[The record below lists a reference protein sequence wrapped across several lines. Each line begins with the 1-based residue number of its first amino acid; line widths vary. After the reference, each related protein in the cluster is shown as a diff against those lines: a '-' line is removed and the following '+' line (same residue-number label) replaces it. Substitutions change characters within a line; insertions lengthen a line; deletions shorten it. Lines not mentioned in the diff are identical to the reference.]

1 MTERVFITGL
11 AAISCLGNTLAEI
24 EASLRAG
31 SCGIVVDDRRREL
44 GFRSPLTGAV
54 KGFDPKARLDRKARK
69 TMHESGQWQAFSVL
83 EAVEHAGLQ
92 PSHLRTPRTG
102 LIIGNDSTSA
112 PNVEIADAVRRDR
125 TTQQLGS
132 GYIFQAMNSSP
143 TMNLNTLLGT
153 QGAAW
158 TLAAACASG
167 AHAVGQGYLLIKAG
181 MQDVVITGGMQ
192 EITWESMASFDALG
206 TFSLRVDQPTRA
218 SRPFD
223 RSRDGLVP
231 SGGAATV
238 ILESESH
245 LKARGGKP
253 LCEVTGYAFSSDGEH
268 LTLPSGDGAR
278 RAMQSALHNANIDAS
293 SIDYINAHATS
304 TPIGDAKEA
313 GAIREVFGEHTPVSS
328 TKSMTGHECWMSGAS
343 EVLYTALMMR
353 GGFISPNINFEAQE
367 DVAPRIS
374 ISATVLERRLRNAL
388 VNSFGFGGT
397 NAGIVLR
404 SLE

>member
-11 AAISCLGNTLAEI
+11 AAVSSLGNTLAEI
-24 EASLRAG
+24 EAGLRAG
-31 SCGIVVDDRRREL
+31 RSGIVLDAQRRHL
-44 GFRSPLTGAV
+44 GFRSALTGV
-54 KGFDPKARLDRKARK
+54 VSGFDPKSRLDRKARK
-69 TMHESGQWQAFSVL
+69 SMHESAQWCAYAAL
-83 EAVEHAGLQ
+83 EAVEHARLD
-92 PSHLRTPRTG
+92 SAALRNPRAG

-112 PNVEIADAVRRDR
+112 PNVEVADSVRRDK

-132 GYIFQAMNSSP
+132 GYIFQCMNSTAS
-143 TMNLNTLLGT
+143 MNLNTLLGT

-167 AHAVGQGYLLIKAG
+167 AHAVGQGFTLIRAG
-181 MQDVVITGGMQ
+181 LQDVVVTGGMQ

-206 TFSLRVDQPTRA
+206 AFSKREDQPTAA

-223 RSRDGLVP
+223 RARDGLVP
-231 SGGAATV
+231 SGGAAAL

-245 LKARGGKP
+245 LKARKGKA
-253 LCEVTGYAFSSDGEH
+253 LAEIRGYGFSSDGEH

-278 RAMQSALHNANIDAS
+278 RAMQTAIGNAELAPKA
-293 SIDYINAHATS
+293 IDYINAHATS

-313 GAIREVFGEHTPVSS
+313 EAIRQVFGEHTPVSS

-343 EVLYTALMMR
+343 EILYSALMLQA
-353 GGFISPNINFEAQE
+353 GFIAPNLNFEAQE
-367 DVAPRIS
+367 EGAPKINVVAR
-374 ISATVLERRLRNAL
+374 TTETRLKNVL

-397 NAGIVLR
+397 NAAIVLAR
-404 SLE
+404 V